1 MKKAILILACS
12 LALVSCGN
20 KETKEQIE
28 AKQIFKE
35 AKAEAFNH
43 SLPSID
49 FSNPALIGGSNFGN
63 FFISMVKTQNYD
75 MALKFTSTESK
86 NKFGT
91 ATILAKYRDF
101 NFNYKLG
108 NASISK
114 AIVGDTLKYILTYTT
129 NEYATGKIK
138 EMTLVVENDSCKLV
152 LPDNLNDLLK

>member
-1 MKKAILILACS
+1 MKKVISILVCSLILF
-12 LALVSCGN
+12 SCGS
-20 KETKEQIE
+20 KDTKEIVNVKPSE
-28 AKQIFKE
+28 SVDAKV
-35 AKAEAFNH
+35 
-43 SLPSID
+43 D
-49 FSNPALIGGSNFGN
+49 FSNPTLIGGSNFGN

-86 NKFGT
+86 KKFGEVV
-91 ATILAKYRDF
+91 ILEKYKNF

-108 NASISK
+108 NASVAKSI
-114 AIVGDTLKYILTYTT
+114 AGDTVKYILTYIT

>member
-1 MKKAILILACS
+1 MKKAILILVCS
-12 LALVSCGN
+12 LVLFSCGN
-20 KETKEQIE
+20 KETKETVIVKPVKSIE
-28 AKQIFKE
+28 AKV
-35 AKAEAFNH
+35 
-43 SLPSID
+43 D
-49 FSNPALIGGSNFGN
+49 FSNPAVIGGSNFGN

-75 MALKFTSTESK
+75 MALKFTSKESK

-91 ATILAKYRDF
+91 DVILAKYKSF

-114 AIVGDTLKYILTYTT
+114 VMVGDTLKYTLTYTT

-138 EMTLVVENDSCKLV
+138 EMTLIVENDSCKLV